1 MKGVKKKPNTRQ
13 QIWLTQE
20 NRKNIPD
27 VIIYYYHYYTTHK
40 SIFQWCT
47 TKRYDMCNVY
57 NGQAIYHPFLSIYT
71 IHSKIISFTIHKRR
85 SSWLRFSI
93 WFISRVWFQIFRIAQ
108 KLIHLSDCFI
118 KSFWNMYKHLILSIS
133 VFTSILINCPS
144 AESFLYVLILWW
156 KNTLFNV
163 I

>member
-27 VIIYYYHYYTTHK
+27 VIIIIIIIIRYTRAYFSDVLQNDTICC
-40 SIFQWCT
+40 S
-47 TKRYDMCNVY
+47 VY
-57 NGQAIYHPFLSIYT
+57 NGQAIYHPFLCIYT
-71 IHSKIISFTIHKRR
+71 IHSKIISFTIHKWR

-93 WFISRVWFQIFRIAQ
+93 WFISRVWFQISRIAQ
-108 KLIHLSDCFI
+108 TLIHLSDCFI

-133 VFTSILINCPS
+133 VFIL
-144 AESFLYVLILWW
+144 LYW
-156 KNTLFNV
+156 
-163 I
+163 